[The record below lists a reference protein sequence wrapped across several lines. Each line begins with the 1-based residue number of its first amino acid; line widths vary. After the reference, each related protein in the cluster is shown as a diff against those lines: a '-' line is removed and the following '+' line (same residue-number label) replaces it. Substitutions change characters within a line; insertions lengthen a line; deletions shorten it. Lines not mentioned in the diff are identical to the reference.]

1 LEKESLFNVTYGL
14 GPNLEPQKENY
25 LKVAQMLGQEVERN
39 LVIQKTPYGN
49 YLLVYIRRRDEQS
62 TRSIA
67 RKHSKLL
74 RKKRLSSAI
83 IRENKSNTIVYPE
96 SYGDAGIVE
105 LEVEQEKADEESALD
120 TLLSLQQQIQNYI
133 SRLKKS
139 GKLATN
145 DRVACSVYDFT
156 TGEKLV
162 TIREN
167 ESLQCASMI
176 KPIVALAF
184 FDEVNRGKLIYGRKS
199 RAKMENM
206 IQRSGNAQTNW
217 VMRHVGGPEKIQG
230 ILDTHYSE
238 IFSDT
243 TVKEFIPVGGE
254 TYLNRASVHD
264 YSRFLYAMWNGQL
277 THSRELRRLM
287 AMPNN
292 DRVYRGV
299 KAIPK
304 GTLVYDKTGST
315 SYLIGNMAILV
326 GKGRN
331 GKKYPYT
338 LVCVIERHKKAPNY
352 TVWKRK
358 AEKMIREISN
368 KVYVVMKKR
377 HSLT

>member
-1 LEKESLFNVTYGL
+1 
-14 GPNLEPQKENY
+14 
-25 LKVAQMLGQEVERN
+25 
-39 LVIQKTPYGN
+39 
-49 YLLVYIRRRDEQS
+49 
-62 TRSIA
+62 
-67 RKHSKLL
+67 
-74 RKKRLSSAI
+74 
-83 IRENKSNTIVYPE
+83 
-96 SYGDAGIVE
+96 
-105 LEVEQEKADEESALD
+105 
-120 TLLSLQQQIQNYI
+120 
-133 SRLKKS
+133 
-139 GKLATN
+139 
-145 DRVACSVYDFT
+145 
-156 TGEKLV
+156 
-162 TIREN
+162 
-167 ESLQCASMI
+167 
-176 KPIVALAF
+176 
-184 FDEVNRGKLIYGRKS
+184 
-199 RAKMENM
+199 
-206 IQRSGNAQTNW
+206 
-217 VMRHVGGPEKIQG
+217 MRHVGGPEKIQE
-230 ILDTHYSE
+230 ILDTYYSE

-243 TVKEFIPVGGE
+243 TIKEFIPSGGE

-299 KAIPK
+299 KVIPK

-326 GKGRN
+326 ATGRN